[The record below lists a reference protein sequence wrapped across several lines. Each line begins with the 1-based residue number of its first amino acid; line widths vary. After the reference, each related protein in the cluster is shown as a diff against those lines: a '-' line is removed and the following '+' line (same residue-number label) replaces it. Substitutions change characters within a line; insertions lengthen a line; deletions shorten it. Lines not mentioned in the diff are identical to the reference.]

1 MKNLIKEAP
10 NVAQGFFDLAKSVK
24 QYSPLDEKTNELIII
39 GIFAT
44 HRGITGI
51 GTHVMRCMEE
61 GATKEEI
68 IAAILLALPIVGITD
83 VNLALDKAMETIQMV
98 EAQKA
103 KHEEVEKVAAV
114 S

>member
-39 GIFAT
+39 GIFAA

-51 GTHVMRCMEE
+51 GTHVQRAMEE

-83 VNLALDKAMETIQMV
+83 TNLAIDKAVETMDSM
-98 EAQKA
+98 K
-103 KHEEVEKVAAV
+103 EVAGAAAH
-114 S
+114 

>member
-39 GIFAT
+39 GIFAA

-51 GTHVMRCMEE
+51 GTHVQRAMEE

-83 VNLALDKAMETIQMV
+83 VNLALDKAMASI
-98 EAQKA
+98 EATTAAEK
-103 KHEEVEKVAAV
+103 KEVEKIAAAH
-114 S
+114 

>member
-39 GIFAT
+39 GIFAA

-51 GTHVMRCMEE
+51 GTHVQRAMEE
-61 GATKEEI
+61 GATKEEVM
-68 IAAILLALPIVGITD
+68 AAILLALPIVGITD
-83 VNLALDKAMETIQMV
+83 TNLAIDKAVETMES
-98 EAQKA
+98 QK
-103 KHEEVEKVAAV
+103 EVEKVAAAH
-114 S
+114 

>member
-10 NVAQGFFDLAKSVK
+10 NVAQGFFDLAKVVK
-24 QYSPLDEKTNELIII
+24 QYSSLDEKTNELIII
-39 GIFAT
+39 GIFAA

-51 GTHVMRCMEE
+51 GTHVQRAMEE
-61 GATKEEI
+61 GATKEEV

-83 VNLALDKAMETIQMV
+83 VNMALDKAVETMDAMMV
-98 EAQKA
+98 ADK
-103 KHEEVEKVAAV
+103 EVVGAV

>member
-1 MKNLIKEAP
+1 MKNMMAEAP

-24 QYSPLDEKTNELIII
+24 QFSTLDEKTNELIIL
-39 GIFAT
+39 GVFTA
-44 HRGITGI
+44 HRGLRGI
-51 GTHVMRCMEE
+51 NTHVERAMDA

-83 VNLALDKAMETIQMV
+83 TNLALDQAMESIESYTASKK
-98 EAQKA
+98 EAVGA
-103 KHEEVEKVAAV
+103 TA

>member
-24 QYSPLDEKTNELIII
+24 QYSALDEKTNELIII
-39 GIFAT
+39 GIFAA

-51 GTHVMRCMEE
+51 GTHVQRAMDE
-61 GATKEEI
+61 GATKEEV

-83 VNLALDKAMETIQMV
+83 VNLALDKAIETIESRTAAPK
-98 EAQKA
+98 EA
-103 KHEEVEKVAAV
+103 VGAA

>member
-24 QYSPLDEKTNELIII
+24 QYSPLDEKTNELIIV
-39 GIFAT
+39 GIFAA

-51 GTHVMRCMEE
+51 GTHVQRAVEA

-83 VNLALDKAMETIQMV
+83 VNLALDKAMESINAIESPQNP
-98 EAQKA
+98 K
-103 KHEEVEKVAAV
+103 EVVGAAV

>member
-39 GIFAT
+39 GIFAA

-51 GTHVMRCMEE
+51 GTHVQRAMEE
-61 GATKEEI
+61 GATKEEV

-83 VNLALDKAMETIQMV
+83 VNLALDKAMETI
-98 EAQKA
+98 EPKA
-103 KHEEVEKVAAV
+103 VPGKEVVGAAAH
-114 S
+114 